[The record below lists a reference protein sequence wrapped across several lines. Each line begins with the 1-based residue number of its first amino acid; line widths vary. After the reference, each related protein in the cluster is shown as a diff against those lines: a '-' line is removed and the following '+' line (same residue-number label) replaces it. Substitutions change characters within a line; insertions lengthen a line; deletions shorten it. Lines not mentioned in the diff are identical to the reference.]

1 MRLLSR
7 AKLRCTAAILTAP
20 LFLCSNLFSQVDTGS
35 ILGTVRDV
43 SGGVV
48 PRAVISL
55 TSESTGLTLN
65 TTTNVDGNYQFPGLR
80 IGDYTVSAEATGF
93 GKVTHEHL
101 SLSIQ
106 QRLVADFTLNPGT
119 VAETVEVTAAAAQLQ
134 TQEASVGAVVQQKLI
149 NDLPLNGRNY
159 TFLAQLNAGVTMGQQ
174 DTRGFRDSG
183 TFSANGLYS
192 DQNNYLLD
200 GIDNNSSLSDF
211 LNGSS
216 YAYRPSV

>member
-7 AKLRCTAAILTAP
+7 AKSLCASAILTTP

-106 QRLVADFTLNPGT
+106 QRLVADRISRQKTS
-119 VAETVEVTAAAAQLQ
+119 TAVFGNSKSIERRRQYQLCGY
-134 TQEASVGAVVQQKLI
+134 SFCRSAV
-149 NDLPLNGRNY
+149 
-159 TFLAQLNAGVTMGQQ
+159 MGC
-174 DTRGFRDSG
+174 
-183 TFSANGLYS
+183 
-192 DQNNYLLD
+192 
-200 GIDNNSSLSDF
+200 
-211 LNGSS
+211 
-216 YAYRPSV
+216 